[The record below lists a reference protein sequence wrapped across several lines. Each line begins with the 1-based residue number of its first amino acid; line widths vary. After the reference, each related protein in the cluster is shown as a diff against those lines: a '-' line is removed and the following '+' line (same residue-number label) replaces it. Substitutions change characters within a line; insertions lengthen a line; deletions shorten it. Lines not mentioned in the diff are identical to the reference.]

1 MIYIFKKIPK
11 VILLLIFLSAI
22 LWNFQP
28 IGLSKEGWHLLVI
41 FISTII
47 SIIAAPLPLGAL
59 AILSLAATVIT
70 GTLSTK
76 EALSGFNSNISW
88 LVLLALFVSESISKS
103 GLGKRIA
110 YFLIC
115 KSKNSLIGLPYTLI
129 ICELILS
136 PAIPS
141 IVARGG
147 GIIYPILTSVI
158 EVLNKNGKK
167 KYKFIHYPSLFSFYS
182 TYKCNNTKCYGCKS
196 INCKYCW
203 YIWY

>member
-59 AILSLAATVIT
+59 AILNLAATVIT

-76 EALSGFNSNISW
+76 EALSH
-88 LVLLALFVSESISKS
+88 L
-103 GLGKRIA
+103 
-110 YFLIC
+110 
-115 KSKNSLIGLPYTLI
+115 
-129 ICELILS
+129 
-136 PAIPS
+136 
-141 IVARGG
+141 
-147 GIIYPILTSVI
+147 
-158 EVLNKNGKK
+158 
-167 KYKFIHYPSLFSFYS
+167 
-182 TYKCNNTKCYGCKS
+182 
-196 INCKYCW
+196 
-203 YIWY
+203 